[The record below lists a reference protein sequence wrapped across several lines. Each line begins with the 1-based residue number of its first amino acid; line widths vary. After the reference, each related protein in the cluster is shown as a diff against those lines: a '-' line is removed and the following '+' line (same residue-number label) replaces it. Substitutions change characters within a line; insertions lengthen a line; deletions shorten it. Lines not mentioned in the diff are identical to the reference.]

1 MSLEIKQ
8 KWLKFRYMSFLQ
20 IINKKK
26 ITLISIFLFLYLI
39 LILFDGER
47 GLISYF
53 EKKNIISN
61 LSQEKVL
68 LIKKI
73 NLIEKKNNM
82 LTDDID
88 LDYLETV
95 YREKFMVGKKSEKVF
110 VE

>member
-1 MSLEIKQ
+1 
-8 KWLKFRYMSFLQ
+8 MSFLQ

-39 LILFDGER
+39 LNLFDGER

-82 LTDDID
+82 LTDVID

>member
-1 MSLEIKQ
+1 
-8 KWLKFRYMSFLQ
+8 MSFLQ

-26 ITLISIFLFLYLI
+26 IILITIFLFLYLI
-39 LILFDGER
+39 LNLFDGER

-53 EKKNIISN
+53 EKKNIINN
-61 LSQEKVL
+61 LSLEKKL
-68 LIKKI
+68 LIKKT

-82 LTDDID
+82 LTDVID

-95 YREKFMVGKKSEKVF
+95 YREKFMVGKKSEKIF

>member
-1 MSLEIKQ
+1 
-8 KWLKFRYMSFLQ
+8 MSFLQ

-39 LILFDGER
+39 LNLFDGER

-53 EKKNIISN
+53 EKKNIINN
-61 LSQEKVL
+61 LSLEKKL

-73 NLIEKKNNM
+73 KLIEKKNNM
-82 LTDDID
+82 LTDVID

>member
-1 MSLEIKQ
+1 
-8 KWLKFRYMSFLQ
+8 MSFLQ

-26 ITLISIFLFLYLI
+26 ITLITIFLFLYLI
-39 LILFDGER
+39 LNLFDGER

-53 EKKNIISN
+53 EKKNIINN
-61 LSQEKVL
+61 LSLEKKL
-68 LIKKI
+68 LIKKT

-82 LTDDID
+82 LTDVID

>member
-1 MSLEIKQ
+1 
-8 KWLKFRYMSFLQ
+8 MSFLQ

-26 ITLISIFLFLYLI
+26 IILITIFLFLYLI
-39 LILFDGER
+39 LNLFEGER

-53 EKKNIISN
+53 EKKNIINN
-61 LSQEKVL
+61 LSQEKKL

-82 LTDDID
+82 LTDVID

>member
-1 MSLEIKQ
+1 
-8 KWLKFRYMSFLQ
+8 MSFLQ

-26 ITLISIFLFLYLI
+26 IILITIFLFLYLI
-39 LILFDGER
+39 LNLFDGER

-53 EKKNIISN
+53 EKKNIINN
-61 LSQEKVL
+61 LSMEKKL
-68 LIKKI
+68 LIKKV

-82 LTDDID
+82 LTDVID

>member
-1 MSLEIKQ
+1 MD
-8 KWLKFRYMSFLQ
+8 FLQ
-20 IINKKK
+20 IIGKKK
-26 ITLISIFLFLYLI
+26 ITLISIFLFMYLI

-53 EKKNIISN
+53 EKKNIIIN
-61 LSQEKVL
+61 LSEEKVSL
-68 LIKKI
+68 TKKL

>member
-1 MSLEIKQ
+1 
-8 KWLKFRYMSFLQ
+8 MSFLQ

-39 LILFDGER
+39 LNLLDGER

-53 EKKNIISN
+53 EKKNIINN
-61 LSQEKVL
+61 LSLEKKL

-73 NLIEKKNNM
+73 SLIEKKNNM
-82 LTDDID
+82 LTDIID

>member
-1 MSLEIKQ
+1 L
-8 KWLKFRYMSFLQ
+8 
-20 IINKKK
+20 N
-26 ITLISIFLFLYLI
+26 
-39 LILFDGER
+39 LFDGER

-53 EKKNIISN
+53 KKKNIINN
-61 LSQEKVL
+61 LSLEKKL
-68 LIKKI
+68 LIKKT

-82 LTDDID
+82 LTDVID

>member
-1 MSLEIKQ
+1 
-8 KWLKFRYMSFLQ
+8 MSFLQ

-39 LILFDGER
+39 LNLFDGER

-53 EKKNIISN
+53 EKKNIINN
-61 LSQEKVL
+61 LFQEKKL

-82 LTDDID
+82 LTDVID

>member
-1 MSLEIKQ
+1 
-8 KWLKFRYMSFLQ
+8 MSFLQ

-26 ITLISIFLFLYLI
+26 IILITIFLFLYLI
-39 LILFDGER
+39 LNLFDGER

-53 EKKNIISN
+53 EKKNIINN
-61 LSQEKVL
+61 LFLEKKL
-68 LIKKI
+68 LIKKV

-82 LTDDID
+82 LTDVID

>member
-1 MSLEIKQ
+1 
-8 KWLKFRYMSFLQ
+8 MSFLQ
-20 IINKKK
+20 IINMKK

-39 LILFDGER
+39 LNLFDGER

-53 EKKNIISN
+53 EKKNIINN
-61 LSQEKVL
+61 LSLEKKL
-68 LIKKI
+68 LIKKT

-82 LTDDID
+82 LTDVID

>member
-1 MSLEIKQ
+1 
-8 KWLKFRYMSFLQ
+8 MSFLQ

-26 ITLISIFLFLYLI
+26 ITLISIFLLMYLI

-53 EKKNIISN
+53 EKKNIINN
-61 LSQEKVL
+61 LSLEKKL
-68 LIKKI
+68 LIKKT

-82 LTDDID
+82 LTDVID

>member
-1 MSLEIKQ
+1 M
-8 KWLKFRYMSFLQ
+8 
-20 IINKKK
+20 
-26 ITLISIFLFLYLI
+26 YLI

-53 EKKNIISN
+53 EKKNIINN
-61 LSQEKVL
+61 LSQEKKL

-82 LTDDID
+82 LTDVID

>member
-1 MSLEIKQ
+1 MI
-8 KWLKFRYMSFLQ
+8 FLQ

-26 ITLISIFLFLYLI
+26 ITLITIFLFLYLI
-39 LILFDGER
+39 LNLFEGER

-53 EKKNIISN
+53 EKKNIINN
-61 LSQEKVL
+61 LSLEKKL
-68 LIKKI
+68 LIKKT

-82 LTDDID
+82 LTDVID

>member
-1 MSLEIKQ
+1 
-8 KWLKFRYMSFLQ
+8 MSFLQ

-39 LILFDGER
+39 LNLFDGER

-53 EKKNIISN
+53 EKKNIINN
-61 LSQEKVL
+61 LSQEKKL

-73 NLIEKKNNM
+73 KLIEKKNNM
-82 LTDDID
+82 LTDVID

>member
-1 MSLEIKQ
+1 
-8 KWLKFRYMSFLQ
+8 MSFLQ
-20 IINKKK
+20 IIIKKK
-26 ITLISIFLFLYLI
+26 ITLITIFLFLYLI
-39 LILFDGER
+39 LNLFDGER

-53 EKKNIISN
+53 EKKNIINN
-61 LSQEKVL
+61 LSQEKKL

-82 LTDDID
+82 LTDAID